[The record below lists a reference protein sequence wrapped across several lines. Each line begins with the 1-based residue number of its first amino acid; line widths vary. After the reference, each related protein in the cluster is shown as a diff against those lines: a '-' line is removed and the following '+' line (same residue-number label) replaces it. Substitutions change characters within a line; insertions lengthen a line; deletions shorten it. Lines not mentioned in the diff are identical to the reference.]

1 MRPRSRRPSM
11 RVGSFVVGAIVALAT
26 AAPAAAD
33 PPTRMTSTIVVDE
46 PMVSFVCPNGSAVFS
61 AFELTRTITVFYDAE
76 GDPIRRVRQ
85 ARFEGTLYSEDL
97 SRAVA
102 SGGRIHRVED
112 FVQGTNTI
120 TGGLGFATLP
130 GPDATFTGRE
140 VVDLETFAT
149 VFQAGRPP
157 EKFEAAVCAYLYPDS

>member
-149 VFQAGRPP
+149 IFRAGRPL
-157 EKFEAAVCAYLYPDS
+157 EEFEAAVCAYLYPDN